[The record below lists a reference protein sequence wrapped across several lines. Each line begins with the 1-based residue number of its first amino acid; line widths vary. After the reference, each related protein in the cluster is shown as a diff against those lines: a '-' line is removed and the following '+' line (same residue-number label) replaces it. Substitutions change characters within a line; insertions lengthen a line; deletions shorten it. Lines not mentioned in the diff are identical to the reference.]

1 MKHMR
6 KLLALVIA
14 VVMCMAMTVPTMA
27 DDPKFTVTITKDT
40 TDKAAHTYG
49 AYQIFAGKL
58 ESKDGKDILSDITV
72 GDNITLATLITEL
85 NKIDGFALDDGA
97 TAATIAKTISDKNY
111 LADSEEAQ
119 KLADAINAAL
129 NDSDPVKTGTIAAGE
144 TQGQITDL
152 EAGYYL
158 IKDTTAVS
166 GEGAQTRYIL
176 EVVKNVPV
184 TEKANVPEVKK
195 KVKEKND
202 SVATS
207 TTNPTDW
214 QDAADYDIGDVIPYQ
229 ITGTLPGRFLEFD
242 TYKVYK
248 FTDTLSAGLT
258 ITPEQ
263 AEAVTV
269 KLNGTEDI
277 KNLFDV
283 EVNGQVLTVTL
294 KSGVDLRTVE
304 VNGAHLK
311 ATDKIVVEYN
321 ATLNSN
327 AVLGSLGNPNEVYLD
342 FTNNPNTEKDGEKGT
357 TPVDKAIV
365 FTYELIANKVDEDE
379 TTALKGA
386 GFTLYKFNAAT
397 QAYEQ
402 VGDEVKGD
410 DVTSF
415 TFKGTDA
422 GQYKLVETTVPP
434 TYNKAPDLE
443 FKVVGTYAATA
454 NKGETPEL
462 TELKVTDLND
472 NTLLTWTINSESYTI
487 DQDTVVSENAKA
499 ETNIVNK
506 KGSVL
511 PSTGGIGTTIFYTI
525 GAVLVLG
532 AGIVLVTRR
541 RMSAN

>member
-304 VNGAHLK
+304 VNGALLK

-386 GFTLYKFNAAT
+386 GFTLYKYNAAT
-397 QAYEQ
+397 QEYEA

-462 TELKVTDLND
+462 TELKVTDLNG
-472 NTLLTWTINSESYTI
+472 NTLTTWTINSESYTI
-487 DQDTVVSENAKA
+487 DQDTVVSANAKA